1 MIHRQRLIKPDGR
14 ALVLYAE
21 HELPEGIEAPA
32 PSGAVAPARPHLRWH
47 PLRGE
52 WVAYAGHRQERT
64 YLPPPGYD
72 PLAATVPGTEPT
84 ELPAGPWQV
93 AVFENR
99 FPSLVESA
107 AAPEPSIVATRP
119 GHGVCEVVVYT
130 QQPSGGLGDLPL
142 SHIELLIS
150 VWAERTSELG
160 ERDGIEYVLP
170 FENRGLEVGAT
181 LQHPH
186 GQIYAYPVI
195 PPVPA
200 RELAEQRRH
209 FDQTGRGLLEEIVEN
224 ERRDGRRMLY
234 EGEDVAAFVPAFAR
248 YPYEVWIAPKRA
260 RAWLGS
266 LDARER
272 ADFARALKSVVLQYD
287 GLFTR
292 PFPYVMVFHQAPTDG
307 EAHPEAHVH
316 AEFYPPY
323 RTREKLKYL
332 AGTEIGAGFFT
343 NDALPE
349 QKAAELR
356 QVPVRVEEPVQ

>member
-14 ALVLYAE
+14 ALVLYADR
-21 HELPEGIEAPA
+21 ELPPVGEPPV
-32 PSGAVAPARPHLRWH
+32 PSGTTAPARPHLRWH
-47 PLRGE
+47 PLRAE

-64 YLPPPGYD
+64 YLPPRGYD
-72 PLAATVPGTEPT
+72 PLAPTQAGAEPT

-107 AAPEPSIVATRP
+107 PPPEPSIVASRA
-119 GHGVCEVVVYT
+119 GYGVCEVIVYS
-130 QQPSGGLGDLPL
+130 QQDSGGIGDLPL
-142 SHIELLIS
+142 SHIELLIA
-150 VWAERTSELG
+150 VWAERISELG
-160 ERDGIEYVLP
+160 ERPGIQYVMP
-170 FENRGLEVGAT
+170 FENRGVEVGAT

-186 GQIYAYPVI
+186 GQIYAYPVV
-195 PPVPA
+195 PPVA
-200 RELAEQRRH
+200 AAELAEQRRY
-209 FDQTGRGLLEEIVEN
+209 FEATGHGLLEEIVEA

-234 EGEDVAAFVPAFAR
+234 EGEDVVAFVPAFAR
-248 YPYEVWIAPKRA
+248 YPYEVWIATRRP
-260 RAWLGS
+260 RAWLGA
-266 LDARER
+266 LDTRER
-272 ADFARALKSVVLQYD
+272 ADFARALKTVVLQYD

-316 AEFYPPY
+316 AEFYPPF
-323 RTREKLKYL
+323 RTSEKLKYL

-349 QKAAELR
+349 DKAAELR
-356 QVPVRVEEPVQ
+356 RVPVRVEEPVR